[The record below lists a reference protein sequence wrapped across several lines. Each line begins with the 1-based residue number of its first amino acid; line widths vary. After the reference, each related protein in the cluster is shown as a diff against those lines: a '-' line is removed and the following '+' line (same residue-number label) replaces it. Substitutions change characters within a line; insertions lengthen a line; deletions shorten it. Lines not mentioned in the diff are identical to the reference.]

1 MREINTKD
9 CHVKFGNF
17 IKDARNNQKL
27 YQAEVAEQLGITQ
40 SYLSRIE
47 SGERDIDLALAMKL
61 CKVLK
66 LDFQEFV
73 KEFI

>member
-9 CHVKFGNF
+9 CHVEFGNF
-17 IKDARNNQKL
+17 IKNARNQQEL
-27 YQAEVAEQLGITQ
+27 SQSEVAKQLDITQ

-47 SGERDIDLALAMKL
+47 NGERDIDLALAMKF
-61 CKVLK
+61 CQVLS

>member
-17 IKDARNNQKL
+17 IKDARNNKALSQG
-27 YQAEVAEQLGITQ
+27 EVADRLGISQ
-40 SYLSRIE
+40 SYLSKIE
-47 SGERDIDLALAMKL
+47 SGERQVDLAVALML
-61 CKVLK
+61 CNILNV
-66 LDFQEFV
+66 DIQIFT